1 LNKVGVVL
9 GCPISIGVGGFL
21 RTYHVL
27 PYLSKC
33 FAQEGVSLLVLP
45 QANFLLWATKILVST
60 GYTVDGA
67 RSYIVQSMK
76 EASRYCELPM
86 QDIETVLDYACN
98 LSVGGLNS
106 NPTLNRVLTFG
117 PLSSGHVKEVEG
129 GALLRY
135 RTLAGLTSER
145 TAFLYSTSEALETMW
160 MLESISRK
168 IREASCGVM
177 LQVDVFSSTRSPSS
191 VRDARY
197 FSDLVLGRPL
207 GSIYE
212 RLIRL
217 GRLRLLLSVS
227 ISPLISSGMLRTA
240 REHGCAIGV
249 PRPANAFDSAIK
261 WRNASTSRGPTAIY
275 FARLGPSKGLHE
287 IPSIWGGVNRLLPE
301 AKLKVA
307 GAFEGRRNRDRFF
320 SSIKELGV
328 RNIEYLGYLERGR
341 LLKEL
346 SEVKVLVYPTH
357 LDSFSLVALEALA
370 SGAAV
375 VAYGIPAMASVYGGL
390 PSVSLV
396 EEGDMAS
403 MAMEVARV
411 LRMDDRSFG
420 QMKRDQR
427 LERFLE
433 LHSSWENVAES
444 EFSYLR
450 LLLHRGT
457 GPPEEESD
465 R

>member
-1 LNKVGVVL
+1 MNKVGVVL
-9 GCPISIGVGGFL
+9 GCPINIGVGGFL

-27 PYLSKC
+27 PYLSRC

-60 GYTVDGA
+60 GYTVEGA

-86 QDIETVLDYACN
+86 EDIESVLDYAYN

-106 NPTLNRVLTFG
+106 NPTLNRLLTFG
-117 PLSSGHVKEVEG
+117 PLSSSHVKEVEG

-135 RTLAGLTSER
+135 RPLAGLDSDG

-160 MLESISRK
+160 MLESVSRQ
-168 IREASCGVM
+168 IGAANCGAM
-177 LQVDVFSSTRSPSS
+177 LQVDMFSSTRSPSS
-191 VRDARY
+191 VRDAKY

-207 GSIYE
+207 RSIYE

-227 ISPLISSGMLRTA
+227 NSPLINSGMVGMA
-240 REHGCAIGV
+240 REHGCAVGV
-249 PRPANAFDSAIK
+249 PKPANAFDSAIR

-275 FARLGPSKGLHE
+275 YARLGPSKGLHE
-287 IPSIWGGVNRLLPE
+287 IPSIWRRVNRLFPE

-307 GAFEGRRNRDRFF
+307 GAFEGKRNRDRFF
-320 SSIKELGV
+320 SSVKKLGV
-328 RNIEYLGYLERGR
+328 RNIEYLGYLERGK

-346 SEVKVLVYPTH
+346 SEAKVLVYPTH

-375 VAYGIPAMASVYGGL
+375 VAYGIPAMTSVYGGL
-390 PSVSLV
+390 PGVSLV
-396 EEGDMAS
+396 EEGDVAS
-403 MAMEVARV
+403 MAIEATRV
-411 LRMDDRSFG
+411 LRMDDRSFEELR
-420 QMKRDQR
+420 RDKR
-427 LERFLE
+427 LEQFLE
-433 LHSSWENVAES
+433 LHSSWENVAKS
-444 EFSYLR
+444 EYTYLR
-450 LLLHRGT
+450 LLLPQGT
-457 GPPEEESD
+457 GPPEKASK